1 MKHDDRDQ
9 RRGNTARGTA
19 RLVDSIPDKN
29 RRSFLKIAMAN
40 GIAAPVALA
49 TLGSTQAAAQTGDS
63 AGTTPGAAAA
73 KRTGLIVRD
82 FSDPY
87 LELLRLLREGAEIE
101 HAVMLQYLYCAFS
114 VKSSYQRLVGF
125 GNPTA
130 DNILGVA
137 VQEMQHMGAVNRFLI
152 ALGGSPHLAR
162 QDFPYE
168 PDIYPFP
175 FMLEPLSRKSVAK
188 YAYLEGPA
196 AIFAAGTQRSP
207 EDELFSSQVLADI
220 RDLERPNHVGSLY
233 RNILELFDEAAA
245 RPGFPLSPAQVEEWK
260 AGLLGVMEEGEHDHF
275 NFFRDL
281 HQGRH
286 PAFANSGV
294 DNVWDLPADHEAYP
308 AHQLELNPTAFIG
321 HPNQIESDDAQAI
334 AWLGNLHYWVSL
346 CLLDYSYRHD
356 SKDAWDLSVA
366 QMMTGLWPLAGELPK
381 YGTGMPF
388 DPLSMGY
395 APGAG
400 KEESRQFTLALA
412 REAQEFSRTI
422 ERLLP
427 ARYDQNSADGVFE
440 LLGA

>member
-1 MKHDDRDQ
+1 MHQDDRDQ
-9 RRGNTARGTA
+9 RHVSTARGTA
-19 RLVDSIPDKN
+19 RLVDSIPDKS

-40 GIAAPVALA
+40 GVAAPVALA
-49 TLGSTQAAAQTGDS
+49 SLGGATAAAAQTAHGMG
-63 AGTTPGAAAA
+63 GTHNAAAA

-87 LELLRLLREGAEIE
+87 LELMRLLREGAEIE
-101 HAVMLQYLYCAFS
+101 HAVMLQYLYAAFS
-114 VKSSYQRLVGF
+114 VKDQYQRLIGF

-152 ALGGSPHLAR
+152 ALGGSPHVAR

-175 FMLEPLSRKSVAK
+175 FMLEPLSRKAVAK

-196 AIFAAGTQRSP
+196 AIFQAGSERSR
-207 EDELFSSQVLADI
+207 EDELFGYQVLADI
-220 RDLERPNHVGSLY
+220 GDMPRPNHVGSLY
-233 RNILELFDEAAA
+233 RNILDLFDEAAT
-245 RPGFPLSPAQVEEWK
+245 RPGFPLSPAQVEKWK
-260 AGLLGVMEEGEHDHF
+260 AGLHAVMEEGEHDHF
-275 NFFRDL
+275 NFFREL

-286 PAFANSGV
+286 PAFANIGV
-294 DNVWDLPADHEAYP
+294 DNVWDLPTDHEAYP
-308 AHQLELNPTAFIG
+308 AHQLARTPTAFIG
-321 HPNQIESDDAQAI
+321 HRNQIENEDAQAI

-346 CLLDYSYRHD
+346 CLLDYSYRYD

-366 QMMTGLWPLAGELPK
+366 QMMSGLWPLAAELPK
-381 YGTGMPF
+381 YGVGMPF
-388 DPLSMGY
+388 DALSMGY
-395 APGAG
+395 APGTG
-400 KEESRQFTLALA
+400 KEQSRQFTLALA

-427 ARYDQNSADGVFE
+427 ARYQDNADGVFD